1 MLVKTACLFFDLNL
15 SNTPSLSGLPVG
27 LVVEYYL
34 NSNDAVSQ
42 NNVLPNAFKIRLPI
56 SKLFLQES

>member
-1 MLVKTACLFFDLNL
+1 MLVKTACLFDLNL
-15 SNTPSLSGLPVG
+15 QVTPQVLSGLPVG

-34 NSNDAVSQ
+34 NSNDAVLQ

-56 SKLFLQES
+56 SKLFF